1 MVKELKI
8 TTKYKKDL
16 KAYKHKP
23 DILQE
28 LNKVID
34 ILLSGGTLPEK
45 YKNHTLGG
53 NLKDIN
59 DCHVK
64 PNDVLL
70 YKINETEVTL
80 VRFGPHNKLELTE
93 NNKKDVNIM
102 KLYMREI
109 NKENEENEVMALLKG
124 IPKEDIDHWQTDL
137 YLRKTPEVT
146 SKVINKLPDT
156 YKKNVTTFRDNIDHD
171 IWYEIPFV
179 FPRQVNR
186 KGVKE
191 SLDLDAERYLHVLIG
206 QLQSELM
213 KDNNFEYIDIDY
225 DDKYV
230 IIELILSGT
239 NDNEY
244 IARVPFTELHLGK
257 FNKIEDDVQWIL
269 DSYTYINES
278 VITEETVNLPK
289 TLYMSVTGNNM
300 NIPVTDEW
308 PSGKKVWNIGNHNPY
323 IKDGYVIV
331 CNVREHS
338 IVPETLEFVY
348 VGADN
353 AKALHKEA
361 GRHTVNDKNYKK
373 YLVAD
378 INLDESVITEDEIET
393 WDVSFWDAEEQES
406 YDTKT
411 VRMTKDEVKKY
422 VDKLNAK
429 RTERDKENGSFYDYV
444 LA

>member
-1 MVKELKI
+1 MTKELKV

-109 NKENEENEVMALLKG
+109 NQEDFDVMSLLKD
-124 IPKEDIDHWQTDL
+124 IPEEDIDHYETDL
-137 YLRKTPEVT
+137 YLCKTPEVT
-146 SKVINKLPDT
+146 TKVINKLPDT
-156 YKKNVTTFRDNIDHD
+156 YKKNVTTFRDQIDHD

-179 FPRQVNR
+179 FPKQVNR

-191 SLDLDAERYLHVLIG
+191 SLDLDAKRYLHVLIG

-213 KDNNFEYIDIDY
+213 KDNNFEYVDIDY

-230 IIELILSGT
+230 IIELILKGT
-239 NDNEY
+239 DDNEY

-257 FNKIEDDVQWIL
+257 FNKIEDDIQWIL
-269 DSYTYINES
+269 DKYTYINEY
-278 VITEETVNLPK
+278 VITE
-289 TLYMSVTGNNM
+289 
-300 NIPVTDEW
+300 D
-308 PSGKKVWNIGNHNPY
+308 
-323 IKDGYVIV
+323 
-331 CNVREHS
+331 
-338 IVPETLEFVY
+338 
-348 VGADN
+348 
-353 AKALHKEA
+353 
-361 GRHTVNDKNYKK
+361 
-373 YLVAD
+373 
-378 INLDESVITEDEIET
+378 EDEIET
-393 WDVSFWDAEEQES
+393 WDVSFWDAEEMET
-406 YDTKT
+406 YDLKT

-429 RTERDKENGSFYDYV
+429 RTEREKENGCFYDYV

>member
-1 MVKELKI
+1 
-8 TTKYKKDL
+8 
-16 KAYKHKP
+16 
-23 DILQE
+23 
-28 LNKVID
+28 
-34 ILLSGGTLPEK
+34 
-45 YKNHTLGG
+45 
-53 NLKDIN
+53 
-59 DCHVK
+59 
-64 PNDVLL
+64 
-70 YKINETEVTL
+70 
-80 VRFGPHNKLELTE
+80 
-93 NNKKDVNIM
+93 M

-109 NKENEENEVMALLKG
+109 NKENDENEVMALLKD

-186 KGVKE
+186 KGVEE

-230 IIELILSGT
+230 IIELILSNT
-239 NDNEY
+239 YDNEY

-269 DSYTYINES
+269 DSYTYIN
-278 VITEETVNLPK
+278 
-289 TLYMSVTGNNM
+289 
-300 NIPVTDEW
+300 
-308 PSGKKVWNIGNHNPY
+308 
-323 IKDGYVIV
+323 
-331 CNVREHS
+331 
-338 IVPETLEFVY
+338 
-348 VGADN
+348 
-353 AKALHKEA
+353 
-361 GRHTVNDKNYKK
+361 
-373 YLVAD
+373 
-378 INLDESVITEDEIET
+378 ESVITEDEIET

>member
-109 NKENEENEVMALLKG
+109 NQEDFDVMSLLKD
-124 IPKEDIDHWQTDL
+124 IPEEDIDHWQTDL
-137 YLRKTPEVT
+137 YLHKTPEVT
-146 SKVINKLPDT
+146 AKVINKLPDT

-171 IWYEIPFV
+171 IWYEIPFI
-179 FPRQVNR
+179 FPAGRNR

-191 SLDLDAERYLHVLIG
+191 SLD
-206 QLQSELM
+206 
-213 KDNNFEYIDIDY
+213 
-225 DDKYV
+225 
-230 IIELILSGT
+230 
-239 NDNEY
+239 
-244 IARVPFTELHLGK
+244 
-257 FNKIEDDVQWIL
+257 
-269 DSYTYINES
+269 
-278 VITEETVNLPK
+278 K
-289 TLYMSVTGNNM
+289 TLPILFSGNN
-300 NIPVTDEW
+300 IDVTVTDKW
-308 PSGKKVWNIGNHNPY
+308 PTGKKVWNIGNHNPY

-338 IVPETLEFVY
+338 IIPETLEFVY

-373 YLVAD
+373 YLVTD
-378 INLDESVITEDEIET
+378 IDLDESVITEDEIET

-429 RTERDKENGSFYDYV
+429 RTEREKENGCFYDYV